1 MNLFLSLSKTVFSL
15 PLSLS
20 LSLSFSLSQ
29 KRLTVC
35 PMKEVSITMFQ
46 NICQIIFLP
55 GFIFYK
61 KIRKNLFVQICLAVL
76 IYTDFRSDIQI
87 FFFYTFNLYS
97 KINPTKTGFFDG
109 SFFWGGV
116 SLTLPSP
123 FIFQEGLI

>member
-1 MNLFLSLSKTVFSL
+1 
-15 PLSLS
+15 
-20 LSLSFSLSQ
+20 
-29 KRLTVC
+29 
-35 PMKEVSITMFQ
+35 MKEVSITMFQ

-76 IYTDFRSDIQI
+76 IYADFRSDIQI

-97 KINPTKTGFFDG
+97 KINPIKTGFFDG